1 MGSNARRVGES
12 RGKEMISL
20 FDGEVVQKGTSSE
33 LLFDDREVIKYLA
46 SIMYV

>member
-1 MGSNARRVGES
+1 
-12 RGKEMISL
+12 MIFL

-46 SIMYV
+46 SIMHV